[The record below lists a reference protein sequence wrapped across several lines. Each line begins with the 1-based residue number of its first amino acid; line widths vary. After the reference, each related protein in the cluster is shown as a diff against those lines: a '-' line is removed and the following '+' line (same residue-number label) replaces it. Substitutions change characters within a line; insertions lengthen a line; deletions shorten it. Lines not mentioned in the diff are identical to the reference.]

1 MQHLLENGSLAG
13 NYSADSE
20 NMLLCAIGRGVLQ
33 SSMKQQY
40 LAGMASAA
48 PIAMGYLPIGFAY
61 GVLAKGAGLTTW
73 ETGLMSLMVYAGSSQ
88 FIAIGLLAI
97 NAPFLTI
104 IFTTFLVNLRHLLMC
119 ASLAPFF
126 KNVKSPYLALLAYG
140 VTDETFAVA
149 SAHYAK
155 QAAHPSF
162 QLGLNLT
169 SYAAWFTASVLG
181 ATAGGLLPESA
192 RFILDFA
199 LPAMYIALLVIQLG
213 NRSACIAAIIA
224 GAVSVFLS
232 MSLPDNWNI
241 IVATLVA
248 ASVGVWSEKWM
259 KN

>member
-1 MQHLLENGSLAG
+1 
-13 NYSADSE
+13 
-20 NMLLCAIGRGVLQ
+20 
-33 SSMKQQY
+33 MKQQY

-88 FIAIGLLAI
+88 FIAVGLLAI
-97 NAPFLTI
+97 NAPFFTI
-104 IFTTFLVNLRHLLMC
+104 ILTTFLVNLRHLLMC

-126 KNVKSPYLALLAYG
+126 KGVKSTHLAVLAYG

-155 QAAHPSF
+155 QAAQPAF

-169 SYAAWFTASVLG
+169 AYGAWFSASIIG
-181 ATAGGLLPESA
+181 ATAGGLLPASA
-192 RFILDFA
+192 RLILDFA

-213 NRSACIAAIIA
+213 NRPAYLADIIA
-224 GAVSVFLS
+224 GAVSVFLAI
-232 MSLPDNWNI
+232 SLPGNWNI
-241 IVATLVA
+241 IIATLVA

-259 KN
+259 KA